1 MNGYLN
7 EKSTKDQKS
16 VNRSDMPI
24 ITSSKNTDGKTI
36 CDEKIKEY
44 IWEIIEFEGLCY
56 GYYKITIIL
65 KRKYINYVKN

>member
-44 IWEIIEFEGLCY
+44 I
-56 GYYKITIIL
+56 
-65 KRKYINYVKN
+65 